1 MKSLTQYAT
10 LLAAAG
16 TLALTGCG
24 GGTVSPGA
32 PGGEA
37 EPQIEGKWQAEDP
50 EDAFLEFAEPDEE
63 GNGQVTGS
71 DGCNGVQ
78 GEYTLEDDTATI
90 ERGFGTLK
98 GCTDVDTWLHEAS
111 SVVVSGDEMTVLDA
125 DGEEIGTLSRE
136 A

>member
-1 MKSLTQYAT
+1 MKILTQFAT
-10 LLAAAG
+10 ILAAAG
-16 TLALTGCG
+16 TLALAGCG
-24 GGTVSPGA
+24 GGTVSPGE
-32 PGGEA
+32 PGGE
-37 EPQIEGKWQAEDP
+37 EQPQIAGTWQAADP

-63 GNGQVTGS
+63 GAGHVSGS

-78 GEYTLEDDTATI
+78 GEYTLEEDTATI

-98 GCTDVDTWLHEAS
+98 GCMGVDAWLGDAS
-111 SVVVSGDEMTVLDA
+111 SVVISGDEMTVLDA